1 MKRTQSAFA
10 LLIAILASFGT
21 IVAISNPING
31 WIQSQPNLAEW
42 ISTATY
48 AVVLLVFFAVYG
60 ALQSRQAKKQL
71 QKETSLLQFSTLQF
85 RFLDS
90 LGGLGLILLLLLL
103 PAFRIGSLHLARISV
118 SMVCIAAYLALL
130 RISRKSLIIS
140 CTRHHILILGFDARI
155 MIPDP
160 NGHLAYANP
169 TGILAYDRI
178 QGYRLSDAQATLYL
192 RNESDPPIVIPV
204 AGETAKQLE
213 GILVMHHIPRWYPET
228 V

>member
-10 LLIAILASFGT
+10 LLVAILASFGAIA
-21 IVAISNPING
+21 IVSAPVNG
-31 WIQSQPNLAEW
+31 WIQSQPALAEW

-48 AVVLLVFFAVYG
+48 GTALLFFFLVYG

-71 QKETSLLQFSTLQF
+71 QQETSLLQFSSPRF
-85 RFLDS
+85 RPIDS
-90 LGGLGLILLLLLL
+90 AGGLGLILLILLL
-103 PAFRIGSLHLARISV
+103 PAIRAGGLSLARIA
-118 SMVCIAAYLALL
+118 IAAIAVLAYLGLL
-130 RISRKSLIIS
+130 RFSRKNLAIS
-140 CTRHHILILGFDARI
+140 CTRHHILILGFDVRI

-169 TGILAYDRI
+169 TGLLAYDRI
-178 QGYRLSDAQATLYL
+178 QGYRRSDTQATLYL
-192 RNESDPPIVIPV
+192 RNESDPPVLIPV

-213 GILVMHHIPRWYPET
+213 GILAMHRIPRWYPET

>member
-1 MKRTQSAFA
+1 
-10 LLIAILASFGT
+10 
-21 IVAISNPING
+21 
-31 WIQSQPNLAEW
+31 
-42 ISTATY
+42 
-48 AVVLLVFFAVYG
+48 
-60 ALQSRQAKKQL
+60 
-71 QKETSLLQFSTLQF
+71 
-85 RFLDS
+85 
-90 LGGLGLILLLLLL
+90 
-103 PAFRIGSLHLARISV
+103 
-118 SMVCIAAYLALL
+118 
-130 RISRKSLIIS
+130 
-140 CTRHHILILGFDARI
+140 

>member
-10 LLIAILASFGT
+10 LLIAILASFGV
-21 IVAISNPING
+21 IVAISRPINR

-48 AVVLLVFFAVYG
+48 GAVLLVFFTVYG

-71 QKETSLLQFSTLQF
+71 HKETSLLQFSTPRFQF
-85 RFLDS
+85 IDS

-103 PAFRIGSLHLARISV
+103 PAIRLGSLSLARISV
-118 SMVCIAAYLALL
+118 ATICILAYLALL
-130 RISRKSLIIS
+130 RISRVNLIIS

-178 QGYRLSDAQATLYL
+178 QGYRLSDTQATLYL
-192 RNESDPPIVIPV
+192 RNESDPAILIPI

-213 GILVMHHIPRWYPET
+213 GVLAMHHIPRWYPET